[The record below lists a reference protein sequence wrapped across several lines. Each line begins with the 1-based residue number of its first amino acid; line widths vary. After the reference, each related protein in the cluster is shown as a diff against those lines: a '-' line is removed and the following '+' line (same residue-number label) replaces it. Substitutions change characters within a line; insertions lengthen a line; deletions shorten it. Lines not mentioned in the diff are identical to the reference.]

1 LAEEYKA
8 WIMRGNN
15 PTKDMGFAAF
25 CSFCETAVN
34 TASFMATPT
43 LQHGHGMNAVED
55 NPSAASLTDAVSNF
69 GVAYAAMQESLH
81 NNNASISAMQG
92 QIQMLCNALG
102 NQPPAGMLQYPQQ
115 TNQGCSAQA
124 ANLANK
130 DNPAAGV
137 VAPTT
142 AAGKTDSTE
151 ATAIVAGI
159 TKAAV

>member
-1 LAEEYKA
+1 
-8 WIMRGNN
+8 MRGDN
-15 PTKDMGFAAF
+15 PTSDMDFATF
-25 CSFCETAVN
+25 SSFLETAVN
-34 TASFMATPT
+34 VASFMAIPA
-43 LQHGHGMNAVED
+43 LQHSYGMHAIED
-55 NPSAASLTDAVSNF
+55 NPSATSLTNAVSNF
-69 GVAYAAMQESLH
+69 GMVYAATQESLR
-81 NNNASISAMQG
+81 NNNPSINVMQG
-92 QIQMLCNALG
+92 QIQILCNALG
-102 NQPPAGMLQYPQQ
+102 TQPLVGMLQYPQQ